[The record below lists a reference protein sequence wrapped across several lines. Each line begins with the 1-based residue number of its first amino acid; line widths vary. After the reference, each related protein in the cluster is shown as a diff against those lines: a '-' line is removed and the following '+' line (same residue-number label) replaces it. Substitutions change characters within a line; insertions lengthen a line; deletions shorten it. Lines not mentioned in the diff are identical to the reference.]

1 MKKPVLAQGT
11 GGAVM
16 GIRTPNLPLTRR
28 LLYR

>member
-16 GIRTPNLPLTRR
+16 GIRTPNLRITKP